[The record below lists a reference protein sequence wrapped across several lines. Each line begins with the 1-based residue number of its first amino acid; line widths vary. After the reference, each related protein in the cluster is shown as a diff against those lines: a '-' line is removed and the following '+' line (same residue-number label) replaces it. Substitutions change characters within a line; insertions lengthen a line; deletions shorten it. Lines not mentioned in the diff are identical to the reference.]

1 MTIAN
6 LKDQELA
13 IEIKGKG
20 FPEVCCLFVFVQ
32 KKIMSTCSALVF
44 FLFPLRDIV
53 MKKKKKKVKSS
64 KHKG

>member
-13 IEIKGKG
+13 IEVKGKG

-53 MKKKKKKVKSS
+53 MKK
-64 KHKG
+64 